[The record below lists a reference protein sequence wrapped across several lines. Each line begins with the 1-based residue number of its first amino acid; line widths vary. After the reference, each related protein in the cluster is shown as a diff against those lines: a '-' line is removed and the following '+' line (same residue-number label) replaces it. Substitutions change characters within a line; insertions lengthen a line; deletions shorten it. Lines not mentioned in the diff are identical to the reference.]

1 MKHSRIAM
9 LAIAALSVLFCGYW
23 LYSGRLLQAAAS
35 LLTAGPAILTFRRL
49 KDAPR
54 AV

>member
-1 MKHSRIAM
+1 M
-9 LAIAALSVLFCGYW
+9 LAVSILSVLFCGYW
-23 LYSGRLLQAAAS
+23 LYSGRALPAISS
-35 LLTAGPAILTFRRL
+35 LLTATVAVLVFRRL